1 MDKLTVTQEDEN
13 AAGRFWDGRRNDE
26 FNRLVEA
33 FARHRIEA
41 EDRATRKERE
51 ACAALVEAQAKH
63 AQDTHDLIGVQSELP
78 IAEPVFSC
86 LGLQRI
92 ADATAPEEMNM
103 SKPDTDEQR
112 KLADE
117 LREVVLPVIGACL
130 LMRSDDP
137 RLADPRIGVAA
148 EVANAVAKRL
158 TALRATP
165 GRDDVLEEAAIK
177 LTPAEIQS
185 GHDRVRWAEGLITQL
200 PDTHDG
206 RNSWLLN
213 YGVGEEAKKRRAAWL
228 AGNPGRGM
236 SSFPAIRALTPDTG
250 ETM

>member
-1 MDKLTVTQEDEN
+1 MDKLTVTQ
-13 AAGRFWDGRRNDE
+13 A
-26 FNRLVEA
+26 
-33 FARHRIEA
+33 
-41 EDRATRKERE
+41 
-51 ACAALVEAQAKH
+51 
-63 AQDTHDLIGVQSELP
+63 
-78 IAEPVFSC
+78 
-86 LGLQRI
+86 
-92 ADATAPEEMNM
+92 M
-103 SKPDTDEQR
+103 TDEQR

-117 LREVVLPVIGACL
+117 LRE
-130 LMRSDDP
+130 
-137 RLADPRIGVAA
+137 RLSSSVGYDGLGRWLSRNGDRID
-148 EVANAVAKRL
+148 

-250 ETM
+250 ETK